1 MLYKKNSILLRQANQ
16 ERHRQG
22 GPQLIM
28 AITIIGEAHISV
40 SWGSSVVFDELHY
53 CRDALL
59 CIRHYK
65 YIYFRGRLR
74 RLLTGSLNR

>member
-1 MLYKKNSILLRQANQ
+1 MNQ

-40 SWGSSVVFDELHY
+40 SWGSAVVFEELHY

-59 CIRHYK
+59 CIRHYQ
-65 YIYFRGRLR
+65 YIYFCGRLR
-74 RLLTGSLNR
+74 RLPGDSLSR